1 MLWIQENQRVTVW
14 DVKREEKFTEVRFS
28 SGRKDKKTE
37 KYVNSTWS
45 FVRFV
50 GEAHK
55 KTASLKKGDR
65 IELKGAGFSSEP
77 YEKDG
82 ETLYPKT
89 PKLVVFNYEPYIP
102 EDSQATSDASEIDED
117 EMPDFLR

>member
-55 KTASLKKGDR
+55 KATALKKGDR

-102 EDSQATSDASEIDED
+102 EDSGESHTSSGDDDEL
-117 EMPDFLR
+117 PDFMQ